1 LRRNHIRSIAID
13 GVQVTNLQAKV
24 LELTNYFRSIIGVTG
39 QSTWAF
45 NCDELYQD
53 MAKAT
58 VELTV
63 PFTEQEAL
71 AAIKR
76 MNRCS
81 APGPDGFGPSFYK
94 AAWATVGQ
102 DVMEF
107 LQAFH
112 GSQTQL
118 ERLNRSHMVLFP
130 KKPGAT
136 EANAFRLISLQNCC
150 IKVLT
155 KTLTTRLQSQINRLV
170 DIDQTG
176 FISGRSIAENFV
188 YAMELVQCCHKRKKP
203 TMVIKLDFAKAFDTV
218 SWEALEVVM
227 RARGFNLQWRTWM
240 QQILQTSKS
249 AILVNGCPGPWIN
262 CKRGLRQGD
271 PISPYLFILLADVL
285 QTLIKSCTVIRH
297 PIVDNEGCPV
307 LQYADDTLL
316 LVRGQLADVQ
326 VLKELLDQFAD
337 ATGLQINYSKSTAV
351 PIHMEPETVHACITA
366 LGCRQEGFPQTY
378 LGLPPSNTKLRL
390 NAFAAQIAKTD
401 KYLAGW
407 QSSLL
412 NQMGRATLVNSILDS
427 QLVYAMC
434 ALAIPPGIIE

>member
-1 LRRNHIRSIAID
+1 
-13 GVQVTNLQAKV
+13 
-24 LELTNYFRSIIGVTG
+24 
-39 QSTWAF
+39 
-45 NCDELYQD
+45 
-53 MAKAT
+53 
-58 VELTV
+58 
-63 PFTEQEAL
+63 
-71 AAIKR
+71 

-81 APGPDGFGPSFYK
+81 VPGPDGFGPSFYK

-112 GSQTQL
+112 GSQIQL
-118 ERLNRSHMVLFP
+118 ERLNRSHMVLIP

-136 EANAFRLISLQNCC
+136 EANAFRPISLQNCC
-150 IKVLT
+150 IKILT
-155 KTLTTRLQSQINRLV
+155 KILTTRLQSQISRLV

-176 FISGRSIAENFV
+176 FIRGRSITENFV

-218 SWEALEVVM
+218 SWEALEVVL

-249 AILVNGCPGPWIN
+249 AILVNGCPGPWIS

-285 QTLIKSCTVIRH
+285 QTLIKRSTVIRH
-297 PIVDNEGCPV
+297 PIVDNDGCPV
-307 LQYADDTLL
+307 QYTDDTLL

-326 VLKELLDQFAD
+326 ALKDLLDQFAD

-351 PIHMEPETVHACITA
+351 PIHMEPEAVHACISA

-378 LGLPPSNTKLRL
+378 LGLPRPTTS
-390 NAFAAQIAKTD
+390 F
-401 KYLAGW
+401 
-407 QSSLL
+407 
-412 NQMGRATLVNSILDS
+412 V
-427 QLVYAMC
+427 
-434 ALAIPPGIIE
+434 